1 MLQGTNMAST
11 STLKTRCFSF
21 ALLLF
26 STTFV
31 KSDEGPIGFVAKAMA
46 CFDNNAVYS
55 NCQDSYR
62 LDAAGTFN
70 IPVEATDD
78 FCGGPCLSETK
89 LVLSCVDHILYNF
102 RFYNGAS
109 LQVVKYTLD
118 QGCGHTSKRGD
129 FNVAEYLGENP
140 FPYGYGHQNHANKI
154 AVPIYLLI
162 LFLILFD
169 VLLLM

>member
-26 STTFV
+26 SITFV
-31 KSDEGPIGFVAKAMA
+31 KSDDSTVGIVAKAMA
-46 CFDNNAVYS
+46 CFDNNVVYS
-55 NCQDSYR
+55 NCQESYR
-62 LDAAGTFN
+62 LSAAGTFN
-70 IPVEATDD
+70 VPLEATDD
-78 FCGGPCLSETK
+78 FCGGPCLYETK
-89 LVLSCVDHILYNF
+89 LLLSCVDHILYNF

-109 LQVVKYTLD
+109 VGVVKYTLD
-118 QGCGHTSKRGD
+118 EGCGHTSKRGD
-129 FNVAEYLGENP
+129 FNVAEHLGENP
-140 FPYGYGHQNHANKI
+140 FSYGYGNGYGYGHANKI

-162 LFLILFD
+162 LFS